1 MRKKCRS
8 AREDLERAEVGR
20 TSGAATEGLSVQT
33 RGTQKQ
39 IEALTAGLQKVTA
52 QLAAASPSGGGLEAS
67 KFAMGRIR
75 GGKPAPQV
83 ANNP

>member
-8 AREDLERAEVGR
+8 AHEDLERAEVGR

-52 QLAAASPSGGGLEAS
+52 QLAAASFWITKGEQSVA
-67 KFAMGRIR
+67 RIV
-75 GGKPAPQV
+75 QS
-83 ANNP
+83 